1 MQLDLKK
8 SLFVSVAVL
17 GFVAAVGGLGAQS
30 ASAKSRVKVT
40 SNKALRT
47 LPQSRNV
54 TFTGDNALFTK
65 AGTLRGAKKVASTAT
80 LSGLANSS
88 LSTNNVRAY
97 RVATTSRGSVY
108 FKAET

>member
-40 SNKALRT
+40 SNKA
-47 LPQSRNV
+47 
-54 TFTGDNALFTK
+54 
-65 AGTLRGAKKVASTAT
+65 
-80 LSGLANSS
+80 
-88 LSTNNVRAY
+88 AY
-97 RVATTSRGSVY
+97 SA
-108 FKAET
+108 AESKRHVHGR